1 MKNSIKIFMVFIVS
15 YLIVLGVA
23 GAASGEA
30 DASKNKPSEVQT
42 VHLTRHEIIE
52 KLQLTDDQKK
62 QIRDTRA
69 TYRIDVLKLDNQI
82 KLKKVELENELDKP
96 EPDQTQIDLLTGQ
109 LGVLY
114 GQRLNVKVKAS
125 IELEKRIL
133 TPQQSDLLK
142 TLQDKDSSTTDEIL

>member
-1 MKNSIKIFMVFIVS
+1 MKNLIKIFIVFIVS
-15 YLIVLGVA
+15 YWMVLGMV
-23 GAASGEA
+23 GAATGK
-30 DASKNKPSEVQT
+30 DASKNKISET
-42 VHLTRHEIIE
+42 PAVHLTRHEIIE
-52 KLQLTDDQKK
+52 KLQLTDVQKK

-69 TYRIDVLKLDNQI
+69 AYRITVLKLENQI

-96 EPDQTQIDLLTGQ
+96 EPDETQIDLLTDQ
-109 LGVLY
+109 LGILY

-125 IELEKRIL
+125 IELEKKIL

>member
-1 MKNSIKIFMVFIVS
+1 MKDLIKIFMFFIVS
-15 YLIVLGVA
+15 YWTVSGMA
-23 GAASGEA
+23 GAATGT
-30 DASKNKPSEVQT
+30 DASKNKISEAPA

-52 KLQLTDDQKK
+52 KLQLTDVQKK

-69 TYRIDVLKLDNQI
+69 TYRINVLKLDNQI

-96 EPDQTQIDLLTGQ
+96 EPDETQIDLLTDQ
-109 LGVLY
+109 LGILY

-125 IELEKRIL
+125 IELEKKIL